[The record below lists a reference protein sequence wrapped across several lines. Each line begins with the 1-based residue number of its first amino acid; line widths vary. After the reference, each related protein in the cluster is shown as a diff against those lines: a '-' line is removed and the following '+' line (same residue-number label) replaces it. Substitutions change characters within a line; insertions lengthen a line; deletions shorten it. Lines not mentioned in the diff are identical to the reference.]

1 MSAVAGNDRQATVRL
16 YLAVGCGAAIG
27 SLARFASGYV
37 IVSLLGLSALYAT
50 AFVNVVGSWVI
61 MFFATLTRPDGRLTV
76 GPAGRHFVTGGFCG
90 GLTTFSA
97 MSLDTFIL
105 LLEGDS
111 RLAAT
116 YLVSVV
122 ALSLAAAW
130 AGYMMAAWINP
141 IDRGGEQLDSYGE
154 PP

>member
-1 MSAVAGNDRQATVRL
+1 MSGNNRQTALRL

-27 SLARFASGYV
+27 SLVRFLSGYV
-37 IVSLLGLSALYAT
+37 IVSLLGFSALLAT

-61 MFFATLTRPDGRLTV
+61 MFFATLTGPDGRLMI
-76 GPAGRHFVTGGFCG
+76 GPTGRQFVTGGFCG

-105 LLEGDS
+105 LFEGDLG
-111 RLAAT
+111 LAAT

-122 ALSLAAAW
+122 VLSLASAW
-130 AGYMMAAWINP
+130 LGYAVAVRIN
-141 IDRGGEQLDSYGE
+141 R
-154 PP
+154 